1 MFYDLKDKKPKSSG
15 ENWVA
20 PNATIIG
27 DVTLE
32 KNSSIW
38 FNAVLRGDIENIFI
52 GEGSNVQD
60 GSVLHT
66 DPGCP
71 LKVGKDV
78 TIGHMVM
85 LHGCTI
91 GDNSLIGIGAVI
103 LNKAKI
109 GKNCIIGAKTLI
121 TENKILSLN
130 DVRGENGTL
139 IMFICNHCP
148 YVKTITKD
156 IVDDCIELKKIGINS
171 VAICANDPINYPEDS
186 FENMIKFAE
195 KNNFSFPYLVDETQ
209 EIAKTYDAVCTPDF
223 FGYNKNLELQYRG
236 RMRELKNLIPVRS
249 GESDLLKAMKQ
260 IAETGKGPEDQIPSA
275 GCSIKWKN
283 N

>member
-32 KNSSIW
+32 KNTSIW

-91 GDNSLIGIGAVI
+91 GDNSLIGIPADYSGVPMSVTI
-103 LNKAKI
+103 E
-109 GKNCIIGAKTLI
+109 IIK
-121 TENKILSLN
+121 
-130 DVRGENGTL
+130 R
-139 IMFICNHCP
+139 
-148 YVKTITKD
+148 
-156 IVDDCIELKKIGINS
+156 
-171 VAICANDPINYPEDS
+171 
-186 FENMIKFAE
+186 
-195 KNNFSFPYLVDETQ
+195 
-209 EIAKTYDAVCTPDF
+209 
-223 FGYNKNLELQYRG
+223 KNLSF
-236 RMRELKNLIPVRS
+236 LK
-249 GESDLLKAMKQ
+249 MTWQ
-260 IAETGKGPEDQIPSA
+260 ETNPKF
-275 GCSIKWKN
+275 
-283 N
+283 